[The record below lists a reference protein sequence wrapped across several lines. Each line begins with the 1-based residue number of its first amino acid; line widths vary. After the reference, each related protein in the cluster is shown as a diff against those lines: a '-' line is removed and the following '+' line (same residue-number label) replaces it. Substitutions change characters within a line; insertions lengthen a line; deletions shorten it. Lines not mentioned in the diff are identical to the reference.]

1 MASQA
6 NVYQGAISNQVMYT
20 DKVSISS
27 GSGVVTYNVFLANLT
42 TGANTGDSIY
52 SNAVGIGAGMIVET
66 YVGVGNFLTITG
78 ASATTQELGT
88 ASSARSGVIGAGSY

>member
-6 NVYQGAISNQVMYT
+6 NVYQGAISNVQMYT

-27 GSGVVTYNVFLANLT
+27 GSGVVTYNVNIANLT
-42 TGANTGDSIY
+42 TGAITANTIY
-52 SNAVGIGAGMIVET
+52 SNAVGVGAGMIVET

-78 ASATTQELGT
+78 ASATVQELGT
-88 ASSARSGVIGAGSY
+88 RSSARAGVN

>member
-6 NVYQGAISNQVMYT
+6 NVYQGAISNVQMYT

-27 GSGVVTYNVFLANLT
+27 GSGVVTYNVNIANLT
-42 TGANTGDSIY
+42 TGAITANTIY
-52 SNAVGIGAGMIVET
+52 SNAVGVGAGMIVET

-78 ASATTQELGT
+78 ASATVQELGT
-88 ASSARSGVIGAGSY
+88 ASSARAGVNGVS